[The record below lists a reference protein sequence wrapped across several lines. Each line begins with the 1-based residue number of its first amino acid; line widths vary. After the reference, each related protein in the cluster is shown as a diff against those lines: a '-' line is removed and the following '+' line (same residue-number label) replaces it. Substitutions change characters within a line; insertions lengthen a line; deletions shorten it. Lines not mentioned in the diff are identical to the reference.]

1 MEEKKDMTVFLVKN
15 FLLIILGIAICQLGI
30 NVVYSYIV
38 YPYLQKWVGGPFFKI
53 FALGDGRGSGV
64 LYAVFFWLLVEGV
77 LSLLPRVV
85 SQSVHQFLNRYFDGW
100 IPQEIGIILHGNSKE
115 VLDLYYVGC
124 AIILLILIV
133 IALLP
138 YIVGALKFSRL
149 IRQEMEKLMAEEKRQ
164 HQEYEKRRSLMLS
177 DIAHDLKTPI
187 TTVNGYAQALR
198 DGLVTDEEKK
208 KQYLNAI
215 CSKSQRMDDL
225 ISLLFEYVKIDS
237 EGFSLHKERMDIVE
251 LLRENVALFYSD
263 FERKGIEIVLDIP
276 EECILWDLDRIQ
288 FSRALANLLNNE
300 LRHVEQGERVV
311 IRLSWDEEIERLW
324 ILLGDTGEQI
334 ADEVAK
340 HIFEPFVM
348 GDASRSTK
356 GGSGLGLSIS
366 SKIVRMHGGR
376 LLLDR
381 NSTEEYVKA
390 FVVVLR

>member
-1 MEEKKDMTVFLVKN
+1 MKEKKAMTVFLVKN
-15 FLLIILGIAICQLGI
+15 FLLIILRIAVCQLGI
-30 NVVYSYIV
+30 NILYSNLV
-38 YPYLQKWVGGPFFKI
+38 FPYLQKWVGGPFFEK
-53 FALGDGRGSGV
+53 FALSNWNAST
-64 LYAVFFWLLVEGV
+64 LYTMFFWLLMEGG
-77 LSLLPRVV
+77 LSLLPRVA
-85 SQSVHQFLNRYFDGW
+85 SQSVHQFLNRHFAGQ
-100 IPQEIGIILHGNSKE
+100 IPQEIGSILHGNSKE
-115 VLDLYYVGC
+115 VLSLYYAGC
-124 AIILLILIV
+124 FIILLLLVV

-149 IRQEMEKLMAEEKRQ
+149 IRREMDLLMEEEKKQ

-198 DGLVTDEEKK
+198 DGVVTDEARK
-208 KQYLNAI
+208 KQYLDAI
-215 CSKSQRMDDL
+215 CSKSQRIDDL
-225 ISLLFEYVKIDS
+225 ITLLFEYVKIDS
-237 EGFSLHKERMDIVE
+237 EGFCLHKEQTDIVE
-251 LLRENVALFYSD
+251 LLRENIALFYSD
-263 FERKGIEIVLDIP
+263 FERKGIEMELDIP
-276 EECILWDLDRIQ
+276 EERIMWDLDKIQ

-300 LRHVEQGERVV
+300 LRHVERGERVV
-311 IRLSWDEEIERLW
+311 IRLTWDKDIERIC
-324 ILLGDTGEQI
+324 ILFGDTGKQI

-390 FVVVLR
+390 FAIVLR